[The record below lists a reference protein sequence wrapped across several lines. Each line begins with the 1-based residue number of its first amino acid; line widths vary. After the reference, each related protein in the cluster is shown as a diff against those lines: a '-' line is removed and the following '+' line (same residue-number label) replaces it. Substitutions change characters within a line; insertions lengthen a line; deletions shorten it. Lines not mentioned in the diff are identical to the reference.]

1 MSRPDVCL
9 VLEGTFPYVRGGVS
23 GWVDQLINALPHL
36 SFAIF
41 FIGSDRKST
50 QTRYYDIPKN
60 VVDFQTAYLFERPP
74 ASEFAAVRLSP
85 GVQKELRT
93 NLEAIYFAEDR
104 LEQMI
109 AVQSMATWLEGDGQ
123 EVRFGNLLHD
133 HTSWTLLRRYYEQ
146 KCPEVSFIDFFWNC
160 RFLHQPLW
168 QMMKSVSLVPDAAV
182 YHCIST
188 GYAGALGA
196 LASHR
201 RNAPCF
207 LTEHGIYTKERMIEV
222 VQADW
227 IHEPPGH
234 GILSGQ
240 SRLAL
245 KNLWIE
251 MFAFLG
257 AMTYRASNPI
267 ISLYSG
273 NARLQEEFGADPST
287 QEIIPNGIFPDRF
300 QSARDQLAK
309 RPESSPCR
317 VGFVGR
323 IVPIKDIKTLL
334 RASRMAA
341 DVVPDILISLHGPAS
356 EDETYSQE
364 CHDMVE
370 SLGLVD
376 NVRFAGPGK
385 IEEILAGEDLVVLTS
400 ISEAL
405 PLVILEAFACGTPV
419 VATDVGA
426 CRELLNGRTPEDK
439 ALGRAG
445 ILTEIASPS
454 KTAEAI
460 VRLARDE
467 SLRRKMGQAGLAR
480 VKRFYDQKL
489 VMERYDTIY
498 QELRLQKGTPW
509 QE

>member
-23 GWVDQLINALPHL
+23 GWVDQLINAHPHL
-36 SFAIF
+36 QFAIF
-41 FIGSDRKST
+41 FIGSDQKST
-50 QTRYYDIPKN
+50 QTRFYEIPEN

-74 ASEFAAVRLSP
+74 AA
-85 GVQKELRT
+85 ELAPAKINDRIRRELQT
-93 NLEAIYFAEDR
+93 NLEAIYFASGDSER
-104 LEQMI
+104 I
-109 AVQSMATWLEGDGQ
+109 TAVQAMATWLEADGQ
-123 EVRFGNLLHD
+123 SVRFGNLLHD
-133 HTSWTLLRRYYEQ
+133 QTSWNVLRRYYELKYPQ
-146 KCPEVSFIDFFWNC
+146 VSFIDFFWTC

-182 YHCIST
+182 YHCVST

-196 LASHR
+196 LVSHR
-201 RNAPCF
+201 RKAPCF

-227 IHEPPGH
+227 IYEPPGQ

-240 SRLAL
+240 GRLAL
-245 KNLWIE
+245 KNLWIH

-257 AMTYRASNPI
+257 AMIYRAADPI

-273 NARLQEEFGADPST
+273 NARLQEEFGADPDK
-287 QEIIPNGIFPDRF
+287 QEIIPNGVFPARF
-300 QSARDQLAK
+300 KAARDRLAE
-309 RPESSPCR
+309 RPEASPCR
-317 VGFVGR
+317 VGFIGR

-341 DVVPDILISLHGPAS
+341 DVIPDLRISLHGPDS
-356 EDETYSQE
+356 EDEAYSHE
-364 CHDMVE
+364 CHEMVE
-370 SLGLVD
+370 SLGLEGI
-376 NVRFAGPGK
+376 VRFTGSGK
-385 IEEILAGEDLVVLTS
+385 VEEILAGEDLIVLTS
-400 ISEAL
+400 ISEGL

-419 VATDVGA
+419 VATDVGS
-426 CRELLNGRTPEDK
+426 CRELLNGRTIEDK

-454 KTAEAI
+454 ETAEAI
-460 VRLARDE
+460 VRLARDHK
-467 SLRRKMGQAGLAR
+467 LRRKMGQAGLAR
-480 VKRFYDQKL
+480 VERFYDQNL
-489 VMERYDTIY
+489 VMQRYDTIY
-498 QELRLQKGTPW
+498 KTLRSRRKGIW